1 MPYLVWGGISLA
13 IGIISYFIPADNLNV
28 ATDGLY
34 SSIIG
39 VFQNFTD
46 EFKDKYNNIA
56 EFKDK
61 YNNIAKTIAPAMVS
75 IGTILIF
82 AYSVKKYKNNE
93 FFEIKT
99 FTQFA
104 FFLALLSLMH
114 FALNSPK
121 KFHSYV
127 EFFVE
132 TPAVILNNAIE
143 ETTKTFYKK
152 AQQQSNQSQNK
163 TNQSFISFN
172 GNIQGIIKNQTKQLF
187 AFYESF
193 RENNAGFSKP
203 FVFIMQSL
211 SFVAIVFFQILL
223 IFKTIYLICII
234 FIEKTFYL
242 LCFIFM
248 TPCLFFKQTQGFFFS
263 YIKKV
268 FSLTFYA
275 PLVFLFAMLNSIG
288 LELFNPTQNIIETI
302 GIIIISAITS
312 ALISNIPNIINT
324 IFGTQGGSVD
334 LANFLKAGSQSFLSF
349 ASNVGSAVSGGVKGA
364 SVGTGNF
371 LVKTEG
377 AIGNAVNNIKNRASQ
392 PENIRTSVGFVNVG
406 SKATR

>member
-1 MPYLVWGGISLA
+1 MPYLFWSGISLA
-13 IGIISYFIPADNLNV
+13 IGIISSFFIPADNLDV
-28 ATDGLY
+28 AADGLY

-39 VFQNFTD
+39 VFQNFT
-46 EFKDKYNNIA
+46 N

-82 AYSVKKYKNNE
+82 AYSVKKYKNND

-132 TPAVILNNAIE
+132 APAVILNNAIE

-248 TPCLFFKQTQGFFFS
+248 IPCLFFKQTQGFFFS

-349 ASNVGSAVSGGVKGA
+349 ASNIGSAVSGGVKGA

>member
-1 MPYLVWGGISLA
+1 MVWGGISLA

-39 VFQNFTD
+39 VFQNFT
-46 EFKDKYNNIA
+46 N

-132 TPAVILNNAIE
+132 APAVILNNAIE

-392 PENIRTSVGFVNVG
+392 PENIRTSVGFVSVG

>member
-1 MPYLVWGGISLA
+1 MSLA

-39 VFQNFTD
+39 VFQNFT
-46 EFKDKYNNIA
+46 N

-132 TPAVILNNAIE
+132 APAVILNNAIE

>member
-1 MPYLVWGGISLA
+1 MPYMVWGGISLA
-13 IGIISYFIPADNLNV
+13 IGIISYFIPADNINV

-39 VFQNFTD
+39 VFQNFT
-46 EFKDKYNNIA
+46 N

-143 ETTKTFYKK
+143 ETTKTFYNK

-193 RENNAGFSKP
+193 KENNAGFSKP

-275 PLVFLFAMLNSIG
+275 PLVFLFAMLNSMG

>member
-39 VFQNFTD
+39 VFQNFT
-46 EFKDKYNNIA
+46 N

-132 TPAVILNNAIE
+132 APAVILNNAIE

-152 AQQQSNQSQNK
+152 AQQQSNQSPNK

-223 IFKTIYLICII
+223 IFKTIYFICII

-302 GIIIISAITS
+302 GIIITSAITS
-312 ALISNIPNIINT
+312 ALIGNIPNIINT
-324 IFGTQGGSVD
+324 IFGTQGGSID

>member
-39 VFQNFTD
+39 VFQNFT
-46 EFKDKYNNIA
+46 N

-104 FFLALLSLMH
+104 FFLALLSLIH

-223 IFKTIYLICII
+223 VFKTIYLICII

-349 ASNVGSAVSGGVKGA
+349 ASNVGSAVSGGVKGT

-392 PENIRTSVGFVNVG
+392 PENIKTSVGFVNVG

>member
-1 MPYLVWGGISLA
+1 MPHLVWGGISLA

-39 VFQNFTD
+39 VFQNFT
-46 EFKDKYNNIA
+46 N

-172 GNIQGIIKNQTKQLF
+172 GDIQGIIKNQTKQLF

>member
-1 MPYLVWGGISLA
+1 MPHLVWGGISLA

-39 VFQNFTD
+39 VFQNFT
-46 EFKDKYNNIA
+46 N

>member
-39 VFQNFTD
+39 VFQNFT
-46 EFKDKYNNIA
+46 N

-82 AYSVKKYKNNE
+82 AYSLKKYKNNE

-132 TPAVILNNAIE
+132 APAVILNNAIE

-364 SVGTGNF
+364 SVGTSNF

>member
-39 VFQNFTD
+39 VFQNFT
-46 EFKDKYNNIA
+46 N

-132 TPAVILNNAIE
+132 TPAIILNNAIE

-193 RENNAGFSKP
+193 KENNVGFSKP

-371 LVKTEG
+371 FVGTG
-377 AIGNAVNNIKNRASQ
+377 GVIGNAVNNIKNRASQ

>member
-13 IGIISYFIPADNLNV
+13 IGVISYFIPADNLNV

-39 VFQNFTD
+39 VFQNFT
-46 EFKDKYNNIA
+46 N

-132 TPAVILNNAIE
+132 APAVILNNAIE

-211 SFVAIVFFQILL
+211 SSVAIVFFQILL

-349 ASNVGSAVSGGVKGA
+349 ASNVGSAVSGGVKGT

-377 AIGNAVNNIKNRASQ
+377 AIGNAVNNIKNRVSQ

>member
-39 VFQNFTD
+39 VFQNFT
-46 EFKDKYNNIA
+46 N

-132 TPAVILNNAIE
+132 MPAVILNNAIE
-143 ETTKTFYKK
+143 ETTKTFYQK
-152 AQQQSNQSQNK
+152 AQQQSNQSRNK

-172 GNIQGIIKNQTKQLF
+172 ANIQGIIKNQTKQLF

>member
-39 VFQNFTD
+39 VFQNFT
-46 EFKDKYNNIA
+46 N

-82 AYSVKKYKNNE
+82 AYSVKKYKNND

-193 RENNAGFSKP
+193 RENNVGFSKP

-349 ASNVGSAVSGGVKGA
+349 ASNIGSAVSGGVKGA

-371 LVKTEG
+371 LVKTES

-406 SKATR
+406 SKVTR

>member
-39 VFQNFTD
+39 VFQNFT
-46 EFKDKYNNIA
+46 N

-349 ASNVGSAVSGGVKGA
+349 ASNVGSAVSGGVKGS

>member
-13 IGIISYFIPADNLNV
+13 IGIISYFIPTDNLNV

-39 VFQNFTD
+39 VFQNFT
-46 EFKDKYNNIA
+46 N

-104 FFLALLSLMH
+104 FFLALLSLIH

-211 SFVAIVFFQILL
+211 SFVVIVFFQILL

-349 ASNVGSAVSGGVKGA
+349 ASNLGSAVSGGVKGA

>member
-1 MPYLVWGGISLA
+1 MPYLFWGGISLA
-13 IGIISYFIPADNLNV
+13 IGIISYFIPADNLDV

-39 VFQNFTD
+39 VFQNFTN
-46 EFKDKYNNIA
+46 EFKG
-56 EFKDK
+56 K
-61 YNNIAKTIAPAMVS
+61 YNNIAKAIAPAMVS

-143 ETTKTFYKK
+143 ETTKTFYQK

-172 GNIQGIIKNQTKQLF
+172 GNIQGIIKNQTKRLF

-371 LVKTEG
+371 LVKTGG

>member
-39 VFQNFTD
+39 VFQNFT
-46 EFKDKYNNIA
+46 N

-61 YNNIAKTIAPAMVS
+61 YNNIAKTIAPSMVS

-82 AYSVKKYKNNE
+82 AYSVKKYKNND

-152 AQQQSNQSQNK
+152 AQQQSNQSQDK

>member
-13 IGIISYFIPADNLNV
+13 IGIISYFIPVDNLNV

-39 VFQNFTD
+39 VFQNFT
-46 EFKDKYNNIA
+46 N

-193 RENNAGFSKP
+193 RENNVGFSKP

-248 TPCLFFKQTQGFFFS
+248 MPCLFFKQTQGFFFS

-288 LELFNPTQNIIETI
+288 LELFNPTQNIIQTI

-312 ALISNIPNIINT
+312 ALISNISNIINT

-349 ASNVGSAVSGGVKGA
+349 ASNIGSAVSGGVKGA

>member
-39 VFQNFTD
+39 VFQNFT
-46 EFKDKYNNIA
+46 N

-349 ASNVGSAVSGGVKGA
+349 TSNVGSAVSGGVKGA

-392 PENIRTSVGFVNVG
+392 PENVRTSVGFVNVG

>member
-39 VFQNFTD
+39 VFQNFT
-46 EFKDKYNNIA
+46 N

-82 AYSVKKYKNNE
+82 AYFVKKYKNNE

-349 ASNVGSAVSGGVKGA
+349 ASNVGSAVSGSVKGA

>member
-39 VFQNFTD
+39 VFQNFT
-46 EFKDKYNNIA
+46 N

-132 TPAVILNNAIE
+132 APAVILNNAIE
-143 ETTKTFYKK
+143 ETTKTFYEK

>member
-1 MPYLVWGGISLA
+1 MPYMVWGGISLA
-13 IGIISYFIPADNLNV
+13 IGIISYFIPVDNLNV

-39 VFQNFTD
+39 VFQNFTN

-56 EFKDK
+56 
-61 YNNIAKTIAPAMVS
+61 NTIAPAMVS

-132 TPAVILNNAIE
+132 APAVILNNAIE

>member
-13 IGIISYFIPADNLNV
+13 IGIISYFILADNLNV

-39 VFQNFTD
+39 VFQNFT
-46 EFKDKYNNIA
+46 N

-82 AYSVKKYKNNE
+82 AYSLKKYKNNE

-132 TPAVILNNAIE
+132 APAVILNNAIE

-248 TPCLFFKQTQGFFFS
+248 TPCLFFQQTQGFFFS

-349 ASNVGSAVSGGVKGA
+349 ASNVGSAVSSGVKGA

>member
-39 VFQNFTD
+39 VFQNFT
-46 EFKDKYNNIA
+46 N

-132 TPAVILNNAIE
+132 APAVILNNAIE

-288 LELFNPTQNIIETI
+288 LELFNPTKNIIETI
-302 GIIIISAITS
+302 GIIITSAITS

-334 LANFLKAGSQSFLSF
+334 LANFLKSGSQSFLSF

-377 AIGNAVNNIKNRASQ
+377 AISNAVNNIKNRASQ

>member
-13 IGIISYFIPADNLNV
+13 IGIISYFIPADNLNM

-39 VFQNFTD
+39 VFQNFT
-46 EFKDKYNNIA
+46 N

-203 FVFIMQSL
+203 FVFFIQSL

>member
-39 VFQNFTD
+39 VFQNFT
-46 EFKDKYNNIA
+46 N

-193 RENNAGFSKP
+193 RENNASFSKP

-223 IFKTIYLICII
+223 IFKTIYFICII

-349 ASNVGSAVSGGVKGA
+349 ASNVGSAVSGGVKGT

>member
-39 VFQNFTD
+39 VFQNFT
-46 EFKDKYNNIA
+46 N

-82 AYSVKKYKNNE
+82 AYSLKKYKNNE

-132 TPAVILNNAIE
+132 APAVILNNAIE

-349 ASNVGSAVSGGVKGA
+349 ASNVGSAVGGGVKGA

>member
-28 ATDGLY
+28 ATDELY

-39 VFQNFTD
+39 VFQNFTN

-56 EFKDK
+56 
-61 YNNIAKTIAPAMVS
+61 NTIAPAMVS

-172 GNIQGIIKNQTKQLF
+172 GNIQGIIKSQTKQLF

>member
-1 MPYLVWGGISLA
+1 MPYLVWGSISLA

-39 VFQNFTD
+39 VFQNFT
-46 EFKDKYNNIA
+46 N

-82 AYSVKKYKNNE
+82 AYSLKKYKNNE

-132 TPAVILNNAIE
+132 APAVILNNAIE

>member
-39 VFQNFTD
+39 VFQNFT
-46 EFKDKYNNIA
+46 N

-82 AYSVKKYKNNE
+82 AYSVKKYKNND

-104 FFLALLSLMH
+104 FFLAILSLMH
-114 FALNSPK
+114 FALNGPK

-143 ETTKTFYKK
+143 ETTKTFYQK
-152 AQQQSNQSQNK
+152 AQQQSNQSQNR

>member
-1 MPYLVWGGISLA
+1 MPYMVWGGISLA

-39 VFQNFTD
+39 VFQNFTN

-56 EFKDK
+56 T
-61 YNNIAKTIAPAMVS
+61 TIAPAMVF

-132 TPAVILNNAIE
+132 TPAIILNNAIE
-143 ETTKTFYKK
+143 ETTKNFYKK

-163 TNQSFISFN
+163 PNQSFISFN

-193 RENNAGFSKP
+193 KENSVGFSKP

-349 ASNVGSAVSGGVKGA
+349 SSNVGSAISGGVKGA

-371 LVKTEG
+371 FVGTG
-377 AIGNAVNNIKNRASQ
+377 GVIGNAVNNIKNRASQ

>member
-1 MPYLVWGGISLA
+1 MPYMVWGGISLA

-39 VFQNFTD
+39 VFQNFT
-46 EFKDKYNNIA
+46 N

-82 AYSVKKYKNNE
+82 AYSLKKYKNNE

-132 TPAVILNNAIE
+132 APAVILNNAIE

-193 RENNAGFSKP
+193 REKNAGFSKP

-275 PLVFLFAMLNSIG
+275 PLVFLFAILNSIG
-288 LELFNPTQNIIETI
+288 LELFNPTQNIIQTI

-312 ALISNIPNIINT
+312 ALLGNIPNIINT

-364 SVGTGNF
+364 SVGTSNF

>member
-1 MPYLVWGGISLA
+1 MPYLVWGGISLS

-39 VFQNFTD
+39 VFQNFT
-46 EFKDKYNNIA
+46 N

-132 TPAVILNNAIE
+132 APAVILNNAIE

-288 LELFNPTQNIIETI
+288 LELFKPTQNIIETI

>member
-39 VFQNFTD
+39 VFQNFT
-46 EFKDKYNNIA
+46 N

-132 TPAVILNNAIE
+132 TPAIILNNAIE

-163 TNQSFISFN
+163 TDQSFISFN

-193 RENNAGFSKP
+193 KENNIGFSKP

-349 ASNVGSAVSGGVKGA
+349 ASNVGSAVSGGVKGT

-371 LVKTEG
+371 FVGTG
-377 AIGNAVNNIKNRASQ
+377 GVIGNAVNSIKNRASQ

>member
-39 VFQNFTD
+39 VFQNFT
-46 EFKDKYNNIA
+46 N

-121 KFHSYV
+121 KFHSYI

-132 TPAVILNNAIE
+132 APAVILNNAIE

>member
-1 MPYLVWGGISLA
+1 MPYLVWGGISFA

-39 VFQNFTD
+39 VFQNFT
-46 EFKDKYNNIA
+46 N

-143 ETTKTFYKK
+143 ETTKTFYQK

-312 ALISNIPNIINT
+312 ALISNILNIINT

-392 PENIRTSVGFVNVG
+392 SENIRTSVGFVNVG

>member
-1 MPYLVWGGISLA
+1 MPYLVRGGISLA

-39 VFQNFTD
+39 VFQNFT
-46 EFKDKYNNIA
+46 N

-61 YNNIAKTIAPAMVS
+61 YNNIAKTIAPSMVS

-82 AYSVKKYKNNE
+82 AYSVKKYKNND

-275 PLVFLFAMLNSIG
+275 PLVFLFAVLNSIG

>member
-39 VFQNFTD
+39 VFQNFT
-46 EFKDKYNNIA
+46 N

-349 ASNVGSAVSGGVKGA
+349 ASNVGSAVSGGVKGT

>member
-1 MPYLVWGGISLA
+1 MVWGGISLA

-39 VFQNFTD
+39 VFQNFT
-46 EFKDKYNNIA
+46 N

-82 AYSVKKYKNNE
+82 AYSLKKYKNNE

-132 TPAVILNNAIE
+132 APAVILNNAIE

-193 RENNAGFSKP
+193 REKNAGFSKP

-275 PLVFLFAMLNSIG
+275 PLVFLFAILNSIG
-288 LELFNPTQNIIETI
+288 LELFNPTQNIIQTI

-312 ALISNIPNIINT
+312 ALLGNIPNIINT

-364 SVGTGNF
+364 SVGTSNF

>member
-13 IGIISYFIPADNLNV
+13 IGIISYFIPTDNLNV

-39 VFQNFTD
+39 VFQNFT
-46 EFKDKYNNIA
+46 N

-82 AYSVKKYKNNE
+82 AFSVKKYKNNE

-104 FFLALLSLMH
+104 FFLTLLSLIH

-132 TPAVILNNAIE
+132 APAVIFNNAIE

-172 GNIQGIIKNQTKQLF
+172 GNIQAIIKNQTKQLF

-324 IFGTQGGSVD
+324 IFGTQCGSVD